1 MNLSYL
7 VSLPEWFNPWGW
19 VGIGVIIVILLVILI
34 TLIVKSFK
42 KGEAAEEEEGEPEY
56 ADEEVGEEQKPQPV
70 ASKAEPETTIQPEE
84 DEQPEE
90 PAKSQTPSA
99 GKKAVKEEK
108 SQKAET
114 PVKSEKTESAP
125 APQAAD
131 ESAPEEAPKAPRTP
145 VKTYHIS
152 KRKDDNKW
160 QVKAAGGAKAIKLFF
175 TQADAIEFAKKLA
188 ESQEARI
195 VIHKEDGSFR
205 RLNYKKQ

>member
-1 MNLSYL
+1 MVMNLSYL

-34 TLIVKSFK
+34 ALIVRSVK
-42 KGEAAEEEEGEPEY
+42 KGADEEQEEGEPAM
-56 ADEEVGEEQKPQPV
+56 ADEEDGEEAESQPV
-70 ASKAEPETTIQPEE
+70 ADETESDTEEPEESE
-84 DEQPEE
+84 A
-90 PAKSQTPSA
+90 PAKSDDSA
-99 GKKAVKEEK
+99 APAKSDKADAT
-108 SQKAET
+108 SAQQ
-114 PVKSEKTESAP
+114 ESAS
-125 APQAAD
+125 D
-131 ESAPEEAPKAPRTP
+131 SAPEGAPKATRTP

-152 KRKDDNKW
+152 KRKDDNRW

-175 TQADAIEFAKKLA
+175 TQAEAIDFAKKLA